1 MKHGDC
7 CHRSQKG
14 CDCEMQM
21 VKFYRVEG
29 MRCNHCKMSVENAL
43 KNLNGVESVAVD
55 LSKKS
60 VAVKGKIDEAVL
72 KSAIEKAGFE
82 FAGEMK

>member
-1 MKHGDC
+1 MAIVAIARRKVATA
-7 CHRSQKG
+7 K
-14 CDCEMQM
+14 
-21 VKFYRVEG
+21 
-29 MRCNHCKMSVENAL
+29 CKWSNFIENAL
-43 KNLNGVESVAVD
+43 KNLDGVESVAVD

-60 VAVKGKIDEAVL
+60 VAIKGKIDEAVL